1 MPHHHVVDWIDRG
14 FEPKEPPNP
23 DYPNGMDVDLTAGIM
38 RPNCTVK
45 LPYPAKRI
53 GYYLITCTKC
63 RSKTIVTT
71 AGRRDDPRSVRLA
84 CKRRTDA

>member
-1 MPHHHVVDWIDRG
+1 MPHHVVDWIDRG
-14 FEPKEPPNP
+14 FEPKELPNP
-23 DYPNGMDVDLTAGIM
+23 DYPNGIDVDLTAGM
-38 RPNCTVK
+38 DPSCTVK

-84 CKRRTDA
+84 CKQRADA